1 MGDRAV
7 RVCGDHGPGVASVSG
22 VRIES
27 DGTPRGT
34 FVYVNGE
41 KLKGVQKV
49 EWGVVVQG
57 RALARIEVWSPH
69 LEVELPAGDV
79 TVIGRRESRVRRLLG
94 RARRARRRARRRRK
108 R

>member
-1 MGDRAV
+1 
-7 RVCGDHGPGVASVSG
+7 VSG

-41 KLKGVQKV
+41 MLKGVQKV
-49 EWGVVVQG
+49 EWGITVHG
-57 RALARIEVWSPH
+57 RALARIEIWSPH

-79 TVIGRRESRVRRLLG
+79 TIIGRRESRVSRFLERR
-94 RARRARRRARRRRK
+94 RRARLQGPRRRRRRK

>member
-1 MGDRAV
+1 
-7 RVCGDHGPGVASVSG
+7 VSG

-27 DGTPRGT
+27 DGTPPGT
-34 FVYVNGE
+34 RVFVSGE
-41 KLKGVQKV
+41 LLKGVRKV
-49 EWGVVVQG
+49 EWGVVDDG

-79 TVIGRRESRVRRLLG
+79 TVIGRRQSRVSRFLERR
-94 RARRARRRARRRRK
+94 RRARLQGPRRRRRRK